1 MPDNFL
7 ADLDFG
13 EKGEYLVKEL
23 ASGNGKFEV
32 KRDRM
37 SSTTGNIAIEIECNG
52 KPSGITA
59 TEADWFVYVLSGKN
73 YNDEIILYFKTTR
86 LRKLVAEVQAEKGY
100 VMGGDGKRS
109 KMVLVPITRLLQK
122 EVK

>member
-1 MPDNFL
+1 MPPNFI

-13 EKGEYLVKEL
+13 QQGEYLVKEL

-37 SSTTGNIAIEIECNG
+37 SSKTGNIAIEIECSG

-59 TEADWFVYVLSGKN
+59 TEADWFVYILSGDK
-73 YNDEIILYFKTTR
+73 YNDEIVLFFKTQR
-86 LRKLVAEVQAEKGY
+86 LRKLVAEIQGEKGY
-100 VMGGDGKRS
+100 VMGGDGRRS
-109 KMVLVPITRLLQK
+109 KMVLVPIVRLLQK
-122 EVK
+122 EVS